1 MSLRRG
7 VLSAGTWCVDFN
19 KSIPAWPPEDTMTYI
34 VDLDRQ
40 GGGSGS
46 NMAINLRRLDPAL
59 PVEGMGIVGDDDDGR
74 FLLHQC
80 DLFGIG
86 RQGLATVPGGATPF
100 ADCFNSLGSGRRTHF
115 YHPGVADL
123 LSPEHFDFSRT
134 QARIL
139 HLGLP
144 GAHKLMD
151 APWRG
156 ETTGWAAVLKAAR
169 ASGLQTNLEM
179 VSTERSKVRAFG
191 VSCLPHLD
199 LLIVNDYEIGCVAG
213 IETRDANGAVSA
225 RVEEALRAAV
235 VMGPVKLAV
244 AHFPEGAI
252 AIAADGTRFAS
263 GSVAMPASAIAGV
276 NGAGDAFAAGML
288 YGWHEGWGI
297 EKSLRLGHA
306 SAAAS
311 MREVPTTTGV
321 APVADCLALADKY
334 GLRPEPA

>member
-1 MSLRRG
+1 MSVRRG

-19 KSIPAWPPEDTMTYI
+19 KSIPAWPSEDTMTYI

-80 DLFGIG
+80 DHFGIG
-86 RQGLATVPGGATPF
+86 RQGLATIPGGATPF

-115 YHPGVADL
+115 YHPGVANL
-123 LSPEHFDFSRT
+123 LSPEHFEFSRT

-144 GAHKLMD
+144 GAHKIMD
-151 APWRG
+151 APWRSD
-156 ETTGWAAVLKAAR
+156 TTGWAAVLKSAR
-169 ASGLQTNLEM
+169 AAGLQTNLEM
-179 VSTERSKVRAFG
+179 VSTERGKVRAFG

-213 IETRDANGAVSA
+213 IETRDANGAVP
-225 RVEEALRAAV
+225 RLVEEALRAAV
-235 VMGPVKLAV
+235 TMGPVKLAA

-252 AIAADGTRFAS
+252 AISADGTRFAS
-263 GSVAMPASAIAGV
+263 GSVAMPSSAIAGV
-276 NGAGDAFAAGML
+276 NGAGDAFAAGLL
-288 YGWHEGWGI
+288 YGWHEGWPI
-297 EKSLRLGHA
+297 EKSLRLAHA